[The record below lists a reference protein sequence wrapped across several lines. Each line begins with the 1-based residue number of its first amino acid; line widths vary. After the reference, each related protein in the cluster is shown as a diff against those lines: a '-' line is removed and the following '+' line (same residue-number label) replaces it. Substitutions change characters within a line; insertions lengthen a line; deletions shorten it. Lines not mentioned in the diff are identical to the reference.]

1 MAEARRTLHMRT
13 LLFPLSMDASSLLLA
28 LLAVV
33 LGLAVLVWSADRFVE
48 GAAALAR
55 LFGMSPLLI
64 GMVIV
69 GFGTSVPEMIVS
81 AFAALDG
88 NPEIAL
94 GNAYGSNITNIALI
108 LGISALMRP
117 IAVAS
122 RVVRMEMPI
131 LIGVTAFA
139 GLELYTGDLT
149 RLDAVMLLVVFALLM
164 GWSIWQNAR
173 KRPDTLE
180 EEIEKEFSPT
190 RMTTAQAGGWTV
202 VGLLLLIV
210 SSRALVWGA
219 VEIATALGVSNLVI
233 GLTVVALGTSLPELA
248 SSVAAARKREHDI
261 ALGNILG
268 SNLFNTLAVVGIA
281 GIISPLRI
289 PSDVLTRDYPVM
301 AGVTVLL
308 FFFVYGFRGPGRITR
323 AEGGVLLAIFVLYT
337 AYLVMSAT
345 A

>member
-1 MAEARRTLHMRT
+1 MDFSSF
-13 LLFPLSMDASSLLLA
+13 LLP
-28 LLAVV
+28 LLAV
-33 LGLAVLVWSADRFVE
+33 LAGLVVLVWSADRFVE

-55 LFGMSPLLI
+55 LLGMSPLLI
-64 GMVIV
+64 GMIIV

-81 AFAALDG
+81 AFAAMDG

-108 LGISALMRP
+108 LGLSALLRP

-164 GWSIWQNAR
+164 GWSMWQNAR
-173 KRPDTLE
+173 KRPDHLEQEVE
-180 EEIEKEFSPT
+180 EELAQS
-190 RMTTAQAGGWTV
+190 RMTTAQAVGWTV
-202 VGLLLLIV
+202 TGLLLLIV

-219 VEIATALGVSNLVI
+219 VEIASALGVSNLVI

-248 SSVAAARKREHDI
+248 SSIAAARKNEHDI

-281 GIISPLRI
+281 GVISPLRI
-289 PSDVLTRDYPVM
+289 PQDVLSRDYPVM
-301 AGVTVLL
+301 AGVTLLL
-308 FFFVYGFRGPGRITR
+308 FVFVFGFRGGGRINRT
-323 AEGGVLLAIFVLYT
+323 EGAVLLAVFAVYT
-337 AYLVMSAT
+337 VYLVAT
-345 A
+345 ATG

>member
-1 MAEARRTLHMRT
+1 MAEARRTLRIRL
-13 LLFPLSMDASSLLLA
+13 LLFPIPMDASSLVLA

-149 RLDAVMLLVVFALLM
+149 RLDAVMLLVVFVLLM

-180 EEIEKEFSPT
+180 VEIDKEFSQS
-190 RMTTAQAGGWTV
+190 RMTSVQAAGWTL

-248 SSVAAARKREHDI
+248 SSLAAARKNEHDI

-281 GIISPLRI
+281 GVISPLRI
-289 PSDVLTRDYPVM
+289 PPDVLTRDYPVM
-301 AGVTVLL
+301 AGVTLLL
-308 FFFVYGFRGPGRITR
+308 FVFVYGFRGPGRINR
-323 AEGGVLLAIFVLYT
+323 VEGGVLLGIFVLYSV
-337 AYLVMSAT
+337 YLVFTAT

>member
-1 MAEARRTLHMRT
+1 
-13 LLFPLSMDASSLLLA
+13 MDASSLALA

-122 RVVRMEMPI
+122 RVVRLEMPI
-131 LIGVTAFA
+131 LLGVTAFA

-180 EEIEKEFSPT
+180 EEIDKEFSQS
-190 RMTTAQAGGWTV
+190 RMTTVQAGAWTV

-248 SSVAAARKREHDI
+248 SSLAAARKNEYDI

-281 GIISPLRI
+281 GVISPLRI
-289 PSDVLTRDYPVM
+289 PADVLTRDYPVM
-301 AGVTVLL
+301 AGVTLLL
-308 FFFVYGFRGPGRITR
+308 FLFVYGFRGPGRITR
-323 AEGGVLLAIFVLYT
+323 VEGGVLLGIFVLYSV
-337 AYLVMSAT
+337 YLVFTAT